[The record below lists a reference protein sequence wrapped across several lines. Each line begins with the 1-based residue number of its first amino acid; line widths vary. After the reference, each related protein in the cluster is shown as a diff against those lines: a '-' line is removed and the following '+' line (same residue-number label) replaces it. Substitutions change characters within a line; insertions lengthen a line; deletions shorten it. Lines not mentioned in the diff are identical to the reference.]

1 MSILKKLLSYSWD
14 AKAVLSTP
22 TTFALVYGKFGL
34 IVKFQSSDEL
44 AKSVGTLKGVSSLLE
59 KLKKHQQAFK
69 VLNKVIKATLEV
81 IKFFIE
87 LEKLSIYD
95 KNNDVKV
102 VVYWAIVTI
111 VAGMTQ
117 LYCLIS
123 NNV

>member
-1 MSILKKLLSYSWD
+1 MSTL
-14 AKAVLSTP
+14 
-22 TTFALVYGKFGL
+22 TTFALDYGKFYL
-34 IVKFQSSDEL
+34 IVKFQSSDKL
-44 AKSVGTLKGVSSLLE
+44 AKLVGTHKGVFSLLE

-95 KNNDVKV
+95 KNNDVAV
-102 VVYWAIVTI
+102 VVYSAIVTI
-111 VAGMTQ
+111 VASMSK
-117 LYCLIS
+117 LCCLIS